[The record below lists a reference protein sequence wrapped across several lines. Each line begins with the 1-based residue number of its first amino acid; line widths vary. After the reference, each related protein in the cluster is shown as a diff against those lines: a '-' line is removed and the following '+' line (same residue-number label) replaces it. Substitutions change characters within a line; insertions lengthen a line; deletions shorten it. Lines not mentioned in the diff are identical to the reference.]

1 MARKAAVTASTAPT
15 AAEKKATH
23 PALALSVEEAAE
35 VIGIGR
41 TICFRLISQG
51 HLRALKIYSRTV
63 VPVTAIE
70 EFLATYGSAA

>member
-1 MARKAAVTASTAPT
+1 MARKTAPT
-15 AAEKKATH
+15 ATIIPTAPKKKATH

-70 EFLATYGSAA
+70 DFLASYGGAA